1 MTLKQLNQKYCCF
14 ADKLKTNFVKEKCSE
29 KITPLSQNCKRGR
42 KKICK
47 ITGDRNLCARM
58 ATLGVYPGKEIE
70 LICPENG
77 SQCLLKIH
85 GGTISL
91 DSNTSKNILVQS
103 L

>member
-1 MTLKQLNQKYCCF
+1 MTFKQLNKKYCCL
-14 ADKLKTNFVKEKCSE
+14 ADKLKASLVGGKYSGQ
-29 KITPLSQNCKRGR
+29 ITPLSKTCNRGR

-47 ITGDRNLCARM
+47 INGDRNMCARM
-58 ATLGVYPGKEIE
+58 ATLGVYPGKEVE

-77 SQCLLKIH
+77 SQCILKIH

-91 DSNTSKNILVQS
+91 DRDTSQNILVQS